1 MSATEWGI
9 ENQQHLVR
17 ELDRVHALI
26 HFALTSH
33 VPTRHPERSEGSL
46 SRRAVETG
54 LDGERSLVA
63 GAPRDDKKPDAPRD
77 DIGADA
83 PRDDTAVATLVR
95 RFGLTAFERDVL
107 LLCAG
112 VELDARFA
120 ELRPTFGLALSTIPS
135 AHWSAVTPRAP
146 LRAWHLIEHTGPGIT
161 AGVIRI
167 DERILHF
174 LAGVNE
180 LDDRLRGLAEP
191 MSSLAETFA
200 SDAIVN
206 ETVAHLRA
214 DVPRSVQISGGDAD
228 VRRHIATNAASA
240 LGAVAIRIRAD
251 DIPVNVAERSAIARL
266 VARET
271 MLANV
276 LPVLDAGATSEPAR
290 IATIGAFLEDLGV
303 ACVITTADPIRT
315 LPNDVAGVV
324 VASTSRMAARP
335 RLDALAQRIEPK
347 ATWDDLVLPEG
358 QVRSLRDLAMHVR
371 QRGRVYDDWGFA
383 DKSARGLGISAL
395 FAGSSGTGKTMA
407 AEVLARELS
416 MDLYR
421 VDLARIVSKYIG
433 ETEKN
438 LDAVFSAAEHSD
450 VVLLFDEADALFGKR
465 TEVRDSHDRYANV
478 EISYL
483 LQRMESF
490 QGLAILTTNMK
501 QSLDPAFLRRLR
513 FVVQFPFPQAEHRA
527 EIWKGVFPLR
537 TPIESLDFSRLS
549 QLNLSGGNI
558 RNVALGGAFLAA
570 DREERVSMSHLAE
583 AARSEYAKL
592 ERPLSDAEARGWA

>member
-1 MSATEWGI
+1 MTATERSI
-9 ENQQHLVR
+9 ENQRALVR
-17 ELDRVHALI
+17 ELDRVYELC
-26 HFALTSH
+26 
-33 VPTRHPERSEGSL
+33 HPEGHQRQRDVSQHDDL
-46 SRRAVETG
+46 SA
-54 LDGERSLVA
+54 
-63 GAPRDDKKPDAPRD
+63 
-77 DIGADA
+77 I
-83 PRDDTAVATLVR
+83 VR
-95 RFGLTAFERDVL
+95 RFGLSAFERDVL
-107 LLCAG
+107 ILCAG
-112 VELDARFA
+112 VELDPRFS
-120 ELRPTFGLALSTIPS
+120 ELHPTFGFALSVLPE

-146 LRAWHLIEHTGPGIT
+146 LRAWQLVEHIGPSVT
-161 AGVIRI
+161 AGAIRI

-180 LDDRLRGLAEP
+180 LDERLRGFAEP
-191 MSSLAETFA
+191 MSSP
-200 SDAIVN
+200 SDGSHDAIVS
-206 ETVAHLRA
+206 ETIAHLRA
-214 DVPRSVQISGGDAD
+214 DVPRSVQISAGDAD
-228 VRRHIATNAASA
+228 VRRSIATRAASA
-240 LGAVAIRIRAD
+240 LGAMPIRIRAD
-251 DIPVNVAERSAIARL
+251 DIPVNVSERSTLARL

-276 LPVLDAGATSEPAR
+276 LPVLDVGANTDPAR
-290 IATIGAFLEDLGV
+290 AATITAFLEDLGG
-303 ACVITTADPIRT
+303 ACVIVSAEPVRALPAD
-315 LPNDVAGVV
+315 VVSVV
-324 VASTSRMAARP
+324 VASTSRVAARP
-335 RLDALAQRIEPK
+335 RLDVLAQRIEPK
-347 ATWDDLVLPEG
+347 ATWEDLVLPDAP
-358 QVRSLRDLAMHVR
+358 VRSLHDLAMHVR
-371 QRGRVYDDWGFA
+371 QRDRVYNDWGFA

-407 AEVLARELS
+407 AEVLARELD

-513 FVVQFPFPQAEHRA
+513 FVVQFPFPHAEHRA
-527 EIWKGVFPLR
+527 EIWKGMFPAR
-537 TPIESLDFSRLS
+537 TPTDSLDFSRLS
-549 QLNLSGGNI
+549 QLNLAGGNI

-570 DREERVSMSHLAE
+570 DRDERVSMSHIAE

-592 ERPLSDAEARGWA
+592 ERSLSDAEGRGWA

>member
-1 MSATEWGI
+1 MTPAERGI
-9 ENQQHLVR
+9 ANQRALVR
-17 ELDRVHALI
+17 ELDRVFELC
-26 HFALTSH
+26 
-33 VPTRHPERSEGSL
+33 HPEGHQRQ
-46 SRRAVETG
+46 
-54 LDGERSLVA
+54 
-63 GAPRDDKKPDAPRD
+63 RDDVPQHD
-77 DIGADA
+77 DLSTI
-83 PRDDTAVATLVR
+83 VR
-95 RFGLTAFERDVL
+95 RFRLSAFERDVL

-112 VELDARFA
+112 VELDPRFA
-120 ELRPTFGLALSTIPS
+120 ELRPTFGFALSVLPD

-146 LRAWHLIEHTGPGIT
+146 LRAWRLVEHTGPSVT
-161 AGVIRI
+161 AGAIRI

-180 LDDRLRGLAEP
+180 LDDRLRGFAEP
-191 MSSLAETFA
+191 LLSSADSSEHGAITTETIA
-200 SDAIVN
+200 SFQ
-206 ETVAHLRA
+206 A
-214 DVPRSVQISGGDAD
+214 DHPTSVQLSGGDAD
-228 VRRHIATNAASA
+228 VRRTIATSAASA
-240 LGAVAIRIRAD
+240 LGAAAIRIRAD
-251 DIPVNVAERSAIARL
+251 DIPVSVVERSSLARL

-276 LPVLDAGATSEPAR
+276 LPIVDVGANSDSAR
-290 IATIGAFLEDLGV
+290 IATIAAFLEDLGA
-303 ACVITTADPIRT
+303 ACVITTAEPIRT
-315 LPNDVAGVV
+315 LGVDVANVTI
-324 VASTSRMAARP
+324 ATTSRIAIRP
-335 RLDALAQRIEPK
+335 RLDALAQRIEAK
-347 ATWDDLVLPEG
+347 AAWEDLVLPDA
-358 QVRSLRDLAMHVR
+358 QIRALRDLAMHVR
-371 QRGRVYDDWGFA
+371 QRDRVYNDWGFA

-407 AEVLARELS
+407 AEVLARELN

-438 LDAVFSAAEHSD
+438 LDAIFSAAEHSD

-513 FVVQFPFPQAEHRA
+513 FVVQFPFPHAEHRA
-527 EIWKGVFPLR
+527 EIWKGMFPSR
-537 TPIESLDFSRLS
+537 TPVDSLDFLRLS
-549 QLNLSGGNI
+549 QLNLAGGNI

-570 DREERVSMSHLAE
+570 DRGEHVTMSHLAE

-592 ERPLSDAEARGWA
+592 ERPLSDAEGRGWA